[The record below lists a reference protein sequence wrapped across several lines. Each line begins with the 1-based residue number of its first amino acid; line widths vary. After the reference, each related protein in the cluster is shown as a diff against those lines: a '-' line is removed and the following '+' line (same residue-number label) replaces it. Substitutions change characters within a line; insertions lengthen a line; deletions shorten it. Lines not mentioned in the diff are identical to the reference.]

1 MIEVDIV
8 GADGVQLIGAK
19 QGLAR
24 IDVAPLGLLRAGV
37 EEQAPVFLAVD
48 GGQFQALGVAIRV
61 VERRQ
66 DQRLAELAFVQQVVD
81 LFIVHIGR
89 HGQFRTHL
97 VADAHVIVVC
107 AFGLDVVGLADFR
120 RIRRVRIQVD
130 AGLRR
135 QFLRRRR
142 EVARIARVQGRVRC
156 QLIRQVDARAPLLLA
171 RVGRNLV
178 EAGAVIQ
185 GQGFADMPFI
195 LQVDTGQGA
204 RLAAVVG
211 NADRRGSAL
220 RAVHAR
226 EDGHRVVARRF
237 LVRVGQARAH
247 GVVLVQLVA
256 DVELRAGSVV
266 GAARVGSH
274 AVVDQ
279 VADGIGREVQC
290 RILVEGRHLVI
301 EVAQAFLQRQHQKTV
316 HFALVF
322 IQLRRRQTGRARLR
336 ITVAVQGEGR
346 RLVRIVGDLE
356 AAVVGAEHGAQA
368 RVVIEEI

>member
-19 QGLAR
+19 QGLPR
-24 IDVAPLGLLRAGV
+24 IDVAALGLLRAGV

-48 GGQFQALGVAIRV
+48 GGQFQALGVAVRI
-61 VERRQ
+61 VEWRQ
-66 DQRLAELAFVQQVVD
+66 YQCLAELAFVQQVVD

-89 HGQFRTHL
+89 HGQFRIHL
-97 VADAHVIVVC
+97 VADAHVIVVR

-120 RIRRVRIQVD
+120 RIRRVGVQVD

-135 QFLRRRR
+135 QFLRWRR
-142 EVARIARVQGRVRC
+142 EVARIAGVQGRARRDLVS
-156 QLIRQVDARAPLLLA
+156 QVDARAPLLLA

-178 EAGAVIQ
+178 EAGAVVQ

-195 LQVDTGQGA
+195 LQVHTGQGA

-211 NADRRGSAL
+211 NADRCGGGL
-220 RAVHAR
+220 RAVNTR
-226 EDGHRVVARRF
+226 EDGHRVVAGG
-237 LVRVGQARAH
+237 LLARVGQARPH

-256 DVELRAGSVV
+256 DVELRAGSAV

-279 VADGIGREVQC
+279 VADGVGREVQF
-290 RILVEGRHLVI
+290 RILVECRHLVI
-301 EVAQAFLQRQHQKTV
+301 DVAQAFLQRQHQKTV

-322 IQLRRRQTGRARLR
+322 IQLRRR
-336 ITVAVQGEGR
+336 
-346 RLVRIVGDLE
+346 
-356 AAVVGAEHGAQA
+356 
-368 RVVIEEI
+368 